1 MFRSVGYI
9 STLDWEDIMYSDI
22 FPIVTIFGG
31 VVLTYINYIILRQ
44 TIHILKVNI
53 EIAKLTEEI
62 RNLTR
67 ATLNVTIDV
76 KTLSKDLLDVT
87 KQLKDKV

>member
-1 MFRSVGYI
+1 MDYFLTSYRSDLMDGY
-9 STLDWEDIMYSDI
+9 I

-44 TIHILKVNI
+44 TIQILKVNV
-53 EIAKLTEEI
+53 EIATLTKEI

-87 KQLKDKV
+87 KELKEKL

>member
-1 MFRSVGYI
+1 MGYI
-9 STLDWEDIMYSDI
+9 PTLDWEDIMCSDI

-53 EIAKLTEEI
+53 EIAILTEEI

-67 ATLNVTIDV
+67 ATLKVTIDV